1 MFKYLNIKTL
11 FLLIIINVIISK
23 SLHLNKRSIDKNSK
37 QYLFTFETTTNESSN
52 RWKRSANN
60 SLSSSI
66 KSSSDELS
74 SFVSSF
80 ALNDSHEQLTVHW
93 SGKGSDVIICLAKNR
108 PNNANQSSAVYISHD
123 YGKNFAKI
131 SSFVLKN
138 GSNAVINTF
147 YISQAINSHY
157 IFVDNYNNCIF
168 VTKDY
173 GKSFRRIDLSFSP
186 QTISMHST
194 NADLVLISSLPNKY
208 LII

>member
-1 MFKYLNIKTL
+1 MFKYLNIITL

-23 SLHLNKRSIDKNSK
+23 SLHLNKRSIDRNSK
-37 QYLFTFETTTNESSN
+37 QYLFTFETNESSN

-80 ALNDSHEQLTVHW
+80 GLNDSHEQLTVHW
-93 SGKGSDVIICLAKNR
+93 SGKGSDVMICLAKNR
-108 PNNANQSSAVYISHD
+108 ANNANQSSAVYISHD

-157 IFVDNYNNCIF
+157 IFVDNSNNCIF

-194 NADLVLISSLPNKY
+194 NAELVLISSLPNKY
-208 LII
+208 SII